1 MLKIKKNDRKNWKD
15 QVLFSAL
22 LAFFGDG
29 EIAIDTE
36 GYHRKEGVMRLYESP
51 WKATDRKWTHCR
63 KFNENDRI

>member
-1 MLKIKKNDRKNWKD
+1 MTERTGKG

-22 LAFFGDG
+22 LAFLGDG

-36 GYHRKEGVMRLYESP
+36 GYHTKEGVMR
-51 WKATDRKWTHCR
+51 R

>member
-1 MLKIKKNDRKNWKD
+1 MTERIGKR

-22 LAFFGDG
+22 VESFVDG

-36 GYHRKEGVMRLYESP
+36 GYHKKEGVMRLYESP

-63 KFNENDRI
+63 KLNENDRI

>member
-1 MLKIKKNDRKNWKD
+1 MTERTGKD

-36 GYHRKEGVMRLYESP
+36 GYHTKEGVMRLYESP
-51 WKATDRKWTHCR
+51 WKATDRKKTHCR
-63 KFNENDRI
+63 KFNENDRM

>member
-1 MLKIKKNDRKNWKD
+1 MTERTGKR

-22 LAFFGDG
+22 IESFVDG

-36 GYHRKEGVMRLYESP
+36 GYHKKEGVMRLYESP

-63 KFNENDRI
+63 KINENDRI